1 MAELSLIAY
10 AKSSVGGYVMSIQ
23 SEYKIKRFNESANV
37 LRVFQLNDVSNVWG
51 LESESVYV

>member
-23 SEYKIKRFNESANV
+23 SEYKIKRFNESAKV
-37 LRVFQLNDVSNVWG
+37 LRVFQLYDVSSVWG

>member
-23 SEYKIKRFNESANV
+23 SEYKIKRFNKSANV
-37 LRVFQLNDVSNVWG
+37 LRVFQLYDVSSVWG

>member
-10 AKSSVGGYVMSIQ
+10 AKSSVGGNVMSIQ
-23 SEYKIKRFNESANV
+23 SEYKIKRFNKSANV
-37 LRVFQLNDVSNVWG
+37 LRVFQLYDVSSVWG

>member
-23 SEYKIKRFNESANV
+23 SECKIKRFNESANV
-37 LRVFQLNDVSNVWG
+37 LRVFKLYDVSSVWG

>member
-10 AKSSVGGYVMSIQ
+10 AKSSVWGYVMSIQ
-23 SEYKIKRFNESANV
+23 SEYKIKRFNELANV
-37 LRVFQLNDVSNVWG
+37 LRVFQLYDVSSVWG

>member
-10 AKSSVGGYVMSIQ
+10 AKSSVGDYVMSIQ

-37 LRVFQLNDVSNVWG
+37 LRVFQLYDVSSVWG

>member
-1 MAELSLIAY
+1 MTELSLIAY

-37 LRVFQLNDVSNVWG
+37 LRVFQLYDVS
-51 LESESVYV
+51 SV